1 VPIDT
6 SRRRNILENI
16 DRLHVKVIVLAIQS
30 YKSITASSGLDE
42 KALLI
47 YTNQFLYQL
56 AMGL

>member
-30 YKSITASSGLDE
+30 YKSITASSGLGE